1 MNEQN
6 CADCKHFNWVHENPN
21 GSTKCN
27 YIRCDCQRFIIEASY
42 KPSTWAGWWAT
53 QSINGKTSTFSS
65 WRDSHKSAV
74 QWINDNNTLYAGHNM
89 ETKKTYT
96 VHDFMIDDIIHI
108 RAGQGADFIVM
119 GLNGDELVVRLF
131 GRHHAPT
138 YTSFYVHP
146 RNVLG
151 FKDEASDE
159 RKKTQD

>member
-1 MNEQN
+1 
-6 CADCKHFNWVHENPN
+6 
-21 GSTKCN
+21 
-27 YIRCDCQRFIIEASY
+27 
-42 KPSTWAGWWAT
+42 
-53 QSINGKTSTFSS
+53 
-65 WRDSHKSAV
+65 
-74 QWINDNNTLYAGHNM
+74 M